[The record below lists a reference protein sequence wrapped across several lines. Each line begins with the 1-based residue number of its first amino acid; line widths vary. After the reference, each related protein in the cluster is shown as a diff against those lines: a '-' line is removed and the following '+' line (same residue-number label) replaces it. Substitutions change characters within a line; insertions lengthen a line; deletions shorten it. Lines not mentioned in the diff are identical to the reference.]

1 MLRVSVP
8 LTVDLPLKFLPQVNS
23 LLQLYFLIRM
33 NFHFV
38 SVLCYRLVVSVAA
51 FDHCVDSRVF
61 HFELCFDVFSAFRL
75 FRHIVVRCW
84 C

>member
-8 LTVDLPLKFLPQVNS
+8 LTVDLPLKFLQQVNS
-23 LLQLYFLIRM
+23 LLQLCSLIRM

-38 SVLCYRLVVSVAA
+38 SVLCYRLVSVAA

-61 HFELCFDVFSAFRL
+61 HFELCFDVFSAFCL